1 MIHQAKTILKNVFGY
16 DEFISLQEEIIKNV
30 LRKNDTLVIMPTG
43 GGKSLCYQIPA
54 LIFHGLTIVVSPLIS
69 LMKDQVEQ
77 LTEVGVAAVLLN
89 SSLSPGE
96 YRRNVERIKQED
108 VKLLY
113 LAPESLLKP
122 NILALLSSVQV
133 DCLAIDEAH
142 CISQWGHD
150 FRPEYRQLVEVRDTF
165 KTATCI
171 ALTATATPRVKE
183 DITNNLGFDTS
194 NEYIATFNRPN
205 LFLEIV
211 SKSNPLDQTIKF
223 IKKFQNESGIIYC
236 FTRRQV
242 DNLYEI
248 LKEKGFS
255 AKPYHAGLSDKE
267 RSRNQEL
274 FIRDDTQII
283 VATIAF
289 GMGIDKPNIRFV
301 VHYDLPQNI
310 ESYYQEIGRAGRDG
324 LRAHC
329 LLLFSYADIQ
339 KIKYF
344 IKKKTIHEQRIANIH
359 LNALL
364 RFAETEIC
372 RRIPLLNYFGEDY
385 STEKCNMCDNCLAG
399 EKDLVDITI
408 PAQKF
413 LSCVKRTNEMFGA
426 VHIIDILRGSKAR
439 KVLKFGHQKLSTYGI
454 GKDYSKR
461 QWQQLSRQ
469 FLHKRLLTQD
479 MEFGGLKLAQK
490 AWDVLK
496 GKEIVQGRLEKEWTN
511 DANKKESRDESGP
524 NYDPKLFEILRK
536 KRKDLADKN
545 NVPPYVI
552 FSDKTLIEMASFFP
566 QTKENLLDIHGVGAV
581 KCEKYG
587 LIFLNII
594 KKYCHLNQIEEI
606 PPRRKK
612 SAAGISRSI
621 SKKRHVVIGE
631 AFNSGQS
638 VKNIMA
644 KFSIKQITI
653 LDHLFK
659 YLQEGYSLRFD
670 EFFALSTIQ
679 PDQKS
684 LVLETFNRLGAELLR
699 PAFNALNKEISYD
712 DLKILR
718 LYYLSKKNLTS
729 RGYHERCMGIYEGNK
744 C

>member
-30 LRKNDTLVIMPTG
+30 LRKNNSLVIMPTG

-255 AKPYHAGLSDKE
+255 AKPYHAGLSDSE

-329 LLLFSYADIQ
+329 LLLFSYADTQ
-339 KIKYF
+339 KIKHF

-385 STEKCNMCDNCLAG
+385 SVEKCNMCDNCLAG
-399 EKDLVDITI
+399 EKNLVDITI

-426 VHIIDILRGSKAR
+426 VHIIDILRGSKAQ

-469 FLHKRLLTQD
+469 FLHKGLLTQD

-496 GKEIVQGRLEKEWTN
+496 GKEIVQGRLEEEWTN

-621 SKKRHVVIGE
+621 RKKRHVVIGE

-729 RGYHERCMGIYEGNK
+729 
-744 C
+744 

>member
-1 MIHQAKTILKNVFGY
+1 MTHKAKTILKNVFGY
-16 DEFISLQEEIIKNV
+16 DEFVSLQEEIIKNV
-30 LRKNDTLVIMPTG
+30 LRKNNTLVIMPTG

-77 LTEVGVAAVLLN
+77 LKEVGVDTVLLN
-89 SSLSPGE
+89 SSISPAE

-113 LAPESLLKP
+113 IAPESLLKP

-150 FRPEYRQLVEVRDTF
+150 FRPEYRQLVDVRNTF

-183 DITNNLGFDTS
+183 DIKNNLGFDTS
-194 NEYIATFNRPN
+194 NEYIASFNRPN

-211 SKSNPLDQTIKF
+211 HKSSALKQTLNF
-223 IKKFQNESGIIYC
+223 IKKFPDDSGIIYC
-236 FTRRQV
+236 FTRKQV

-255 AKPYHAGLSDKE
+255 AKPYHAGLSEQE
-267 RSRNQEL
+267 RNRNQEL

-289 GMGIDKPNIRFV
+289 GMGIDKSNIRFV

-324 LRAHC
+324 LQAHC
-329 LLLFSYADIQ
+329 FMLFSYADIQ
-339 KIKYF
+339 KIKHF
-344 IKKKTIHEQRIANIH
+344 IKKKTRHEQRVANIH
-359 LNALL
+359 LNALI
-364 RFAETEIC
+364 RFAETVVC
-372 RRIPLLNYFGEDY
+372 RRVPLLNYFGEDY
-385 STEKCNMCDNCLAG
+385 SAEKCNMCDSCLAG
-399 EKDLVDITI
+399 EKDWVDITI

-413 LSCVKRTNEMFGA
+413 LSCVKRTNEIFGT
-426 VHIIDILRGSKAR
+426 VHIIDILRESKAQ
-439 KVLKFGHQKLSTYGI
+439 KVFKFDHQKLSTYGI

-461 QWQQLSRQ
+461 QWQQLSHQ
-469 FLHKRLLTQD
+469 FLHKGLLTQD
-479 MEFGGLKLAQK
+479 MEFGGLKLTQK
-490 AWDVLK
+490 AWDVLR
-496 GKEIVQGRLEKEWTN
+496 GKEIVQGRLEEEWPN
-511 DANKKESRDESGP
+511 NANKKEPRDETKP
-524 NYDPKLFEILRK
+524 DYDPKLFEILRK
-536 KRKDLADKN
+536 KRKTLADN
-545 NVPPYVI
+545 NRVPPYVI
-552 FSDKTLIEMASFFP
+552 FSDKTLSEMATFFP
-566 QTKENLLDIHGVGAV
+566 QTKENFLKIHGVGAV
-581 KCEKYG
+581 KYEKYG

-594 KKYCHLNQIEEI
+594 TEHCHTNQIEEI
-606 PPRRKK
+606 SPRRKTAK
-612 SAAGISRSI
+612 AIISRSVV
-621 SKKRHVVIGE
+621 KKRHILIGE
-631 AFNSGQS
+631 IFNSGKS
-638 VKNIMA
+638 ISHIMA
-644 KFSIKQITI
+644 KFGIKRITV

-670 EFFALSTIQ
+670 ESLAPSTIQ
-679 PDQKS
+679 DTQKDF
-684 LVLETFNRLGAELLR
+684 VLETFDRLGTELLR
-699 PAFNALNKEISYD
+699 PVFDALNGEVRYD

-718 LYYLSKKNLTS
+718 LYYLSKK
-729 RGYHERCMGIYEGNK
+729 IK
-744 C
+744 P

>member
-30 LRKNDTLVIMPTG
+30 LQKNNSLVIMPTG

-77 LTEVGVAAVLLN
+77 LKEVGVDAVLLN
-89 SSLSPGE
+89 SSISPAE
-96 YRRNVERIKQED
+96 YSRNVERIKQED

-150 FRPEYRQLVEVRDTF
+150 FRPEYRQLVEVRNIF

-255 AKPYHAGLSDKE
+255 VKPYHAGLSDSE

-385 STEKCNMCDNCLAG
+385 SAEKCNMCDNCLAG

-426 VHIIDILRGSKAR
+426 VHIIDILRGSKAQ

-461 QWQQLSRQ
+461 QWLQLSRQ
-469 FLHKRLLTQD
+469 FLHKGLLTQD
-479 MEFGGLKLAQK
+479 MEFGGLKLAKK
-490 AWDVLK
+490 AWDILK
-496 GKEIVQGRLEKEWTN
+496 GKEIVQGRLEEEWAD
-511 DANKKESRDESGP
+511 DALEKESVYESGP

-552 FSDKTLIEMASFFP
+552 FPDKTLIEMASFFP

-621 SKKRHVVIGE
+621 LKKRHVVIGE

-718 LYYLSKKNLTS
+718 LYYLSKKKL
-729 RGYHERCMGIYEGNK
+729 K
-744 C
+744 

>member
-30 LRKNDTLVIMPTG
+30 LRKNNSLVIMPTG

-77 LTEVGVAAVLLN
+77 LKEVGVAAVLLN

-150 FRPEYRQLVEVRDTF
+150 FRPEYRKLVEVRDTF

-255 AKPYHAGLSDKE
+255 AKPYHAGLSDSE

-289 GMGIDKPNIRFV
+289 GMGIDKPNIRFI

-385 STEKCNMCDNCLAG
+385 SAEKCNMCDNCLAG

-413 LSCVKRTNEMFGA
+413 FSCVKRTNEMFGA
-426 VHIIDILRGSKAR
+426 IHIIDILRGSKVR

-469 FLHKRLLTQD
+469 FLHKGLLTQD

-490 AWDVLK
+490 AWDILK
-496 GKEIVQGRLEKEWTN
+496 GKEIVQGRLEEEWTS
-511 DANKKESRDESGP
+511 DALEKESVDESGP

-587 LIFLNII
+587 FIFLNII

-606 PPRRKK
+606 SPRRKK

-621 SKKRHVVIGE
+621 RKKRHVVIGE

-644 KFSIKQITI
+644 RFNIKQITI

-718 LYYLSKKNLTS
+718 LYYLSKKKL
-729 RGYHERCMGIYEGNK
+729 K
-744 C
+744 

>member
-30 LRKNDTLVIMPTG
+30 LRKNNSLVIMPTG

-248 LKEKGFS
+248 LKEKDFS
-255 AKPYHAGLSDKE
+255 VKPYHAGLSDSE

-385 STEKCNMCDNCLAG
+385 SAEKCNMCDNCLAG

-426 VHIIDILRGSKAR
+426 IHIIDILRGSKVR

-469 FLHKRLLTQD
+469 FLHKGLLTQD

-496 GKEIVQGRLEKEWTN
+496 GKEIVQGRLEEEWTN
-511 DANKKESRDESGP
+511 DANKKESRDESGS

-621 SKKRHVVIGE
+621 LKKRHVVIGE

-729 RGYHERCMGIYEGNK
+729 
-744 C
+744 